1 MESSGRYMYIY
12 IYIYTLVIVCRPP
25 QFELYLRSACAVF
38 SLKLT
43 TAMQTAIAYVI
54 GQSANAQHA
63 AGMAEKH
70 EGQQGQSSCGGLI
83 LLCTT

>member
-1 MESSGRYMYIY
+1 
-12 IYIYTLVIVCRPP
+12 
-25 QFELYLRSACAVF
+25 
-38 SLKLT
+38 
-43 TAMQTAIAYVI
+43 MQTAIAYVI